1 MSGSAPEFIPETTQD
16 DPVQASSL
24 DIQGRMH
31 QISPVFS
38 ETELRRLQRYG
49 KVCRYADG
57 ATLFEAGNS
66 SFGMLVILAGH
77 VAVTRH
83 EGLGRTSLMREVGP
97 GHFIAEV
104 AQLSGRPALVNGH
117 AVGDVEVLVI
127 SSESL
132 RTLIVAEAE
141 MGERIVAR

>member
-1 MSGSAPEFIPETTQD
+1 MSSSAPEFIPETTQD

-31 QISPVFS
+31 QISPVFT
-38 ETELRRLQRYG
+38 EAELRRLQRYG
-49 KVCRYADG
+49 AVCHYADG
-57 ATLFEAGNS
+57 AMLFEAGSS

-117 AVGDVEVLVI
+117 AV
-127 SSESL
+127 
-132 RTLIVAEAE
+132 
-141 MGERIVAR
+141 